1 MKPTP
6 EAESHEARDLQA
18 STLQASVLRRCIKTG
33 ETLAKT
39 GLVRFVIGPDGC
51 VVPDIDGRLPG
62 RGLWLTA
69 QRDIVDDASS
79 GGSFAKA
86 ARRKVEVPEGLVDR
100 VEKLLTRRCFD
111 LLSLARR
118 AGDAVAGFEKLSAA
132 LKGGGWK
139 KGRPALVLIAAD
151 SGKDGRRRI
160 EGMIG
165 DVPIVSLF
173 TGAELGAVFGRDR
186 SVHVGVAPGGF
197 AERLIIE
204 TGRLAGFR
212 FEGPVFEGPVDET
225 EIVDETGAMI
235 K

>member
-1 MKPTP
+1 
-6 EAESHEARDLQA
+6 
-18 STLQASVLRRCIKTG
+18 

-39 GLVRFVIGPDGC
+39 ALVRFVIGPDGC

-62 RGLWLTA
+62 RGLWLAA
-69 QRDIVDDASS
+69 QRDIVGDASS

-100 VEKLLTRRCFD
+100 VEKLLTRRCLD

-160 EGMIG
+160 EGIIG
-165 DVPIVSLF
+165 DVPMVSLF

-197 AERLIIE
+197 AERLIVE
-204 TGRLAGFR
+204 AGRLAGFR
-212 FEGPVFEGPVDET
+212 FEGPVDET
-225 EIVDETGAMI
+225 EIVDETGAVT

>member
-1 MKPTP
+1 VARP
-6 EAESHEARDLQA
+6 EAGSDDAPALRA
-18 STLQASVLRRCIKTG
+18 SALRRCIKTG

-39 GLVRFVIGPDGC
+39 ALVRFVIGPDDC
-51 VVPDIDGRLPG
+51 VVPDIEERLPG
-62 RGLWLTA
+62 RGLWLVA
-69 QRDIVDDASS
+69 QRDIVSDASS

-86 ARRKVEVPEGLVDR
+86 ARRKVKVPEGLVDR
-100 VEKLLTRRCFD
+100 VESLLTRRCLD

-139 KGRPALVLIAAD
+139 KGRPALVFIAAD

-165 DVPIVSLF
+165 DVPVVSLF

-186 SVHVGVAPGGF
+186 SVHVGVASGGF
-197 AERLIIE
+197 AERLITE
-204 TGRLAGFR
+204 AGRLAGFR
-212 FEGPVFEGPVDET
+212 FEDAVDET
-225 EIVDETGAMI
+225 AAAA